1 MSVHE
6 NGRIAQ
12 LVEQRIENPRVPG
25 SIPGSA
31 TNFYPSLYKL
41 PDKIFLDM
49 IRIEQCQAQLRPVAR
64 KKHLTYS

>member
-31 TNFYPSLYKL
+31 TILFCLFNKL
-41 PDKIFLDM
+41 
-49 IRIEQCQAQLRPVAR
+49 
-64 KKHLTYS
+64 KKYLLCPLCGYGAFHSKTLQ